1 MPRLSPETLPQ
12 AKPGTKLPAYKR
24 STVRPGIVHL
34 GIGAFHRAHMA
45 HYIDDLLA
53 DDPYWG
59 IIGASLRRPDTKDAL
74 DPQKGLYTLALRS
87 DKGTRARILGSVLEV
102 IDATRDRERLLE
114 QMAHEDIKIV
124 SLTVTEKGYCH
135 DPATGEL
142 DEKHPDIVHDL
153 ENPMEPR
160 SAVGIIVE
168 ALARRYSRDIDPFAV
183 MSCDNLPS
191 NGETTRKIVV
201 RFAKLR
207 DPELGMRIEEGVVFP
222 STMVDRIV
230 PATTDADRAEIAE
243 LTGLDDAWPV
253 VTEPFAQFVIENRFP
268 GGRPQFEAAGAE
280 MVPDVEPYE
289 RMKLRMLNG
298 SHSSLA
304 YLGYLAGYEYVS
316 GAIGDP
322 VFRTFVHDLMTE
334 EVMPTLGL
342 ERKDLET
349 YRDRLLRRFANPAL
363 NHRLWQIAMDGSQK
377 LPQRLLGTIRGRLR
391 GSRPIDRLSLG
402 VAAWMRYVTGIDE
415 KGGAIEVRD
424 PLAERMRKIADAAG
438 RDPEK
443 LAWGLLQISEVFGDD
458 LPKEQMFKTTV
469 TGHLASLFHIGAFAT
484 TKQIV
489 GSGDA
494 ARMLD
499 E

>member
-1 MPRLSPETLPQ
+1 M
-12 AKPGTKLPAYKR
+12 
-24 STVRPGIVHL
+24 
-34 GIGAFHRAHMA
+34 
-45 HYIDDLLA
+45 
-53 DDPYWG
+53 
-59 IIGASLRRPDTKDAL
+59 
-74 DPQKGLYTLALRS
+74 
-87 DKGTRARILGSVLEV
+87 LEV
-102 IDATRDRERLLE
+102 IDATTDLDGLLE
-114 QMAHEDIKIV
+114 QMAHEDIRIV

-135 DPATGEL
+135 DPSTGEL
-142 DEKHPDIVHDL
+142 DEKNADILHDL
-153 ENPMEPR
+153 DNPMEPR
-160 SAVGIIVE
+160 SAPGIIVE
-168 ALARRYSRDIDPFAV
+168 ALARRFQRDLDPFAV

-207 DPELGMRIEEGVVFP
+207 DPELGSRIEESVVFP

-230 PATTDADRAEIAE
+230 PATTDADRAEVSK

-280 MVPDVEPYE
+280 MVADVEPYE

-304 YLGYLAGYEYVS
+304 YLGYLAGYEYVAQ
-316 GAIGDP
+316 AIGDAA
-322 VFRTFVHDLMTE
+322 FKTFIHDLMTE
-334 EVMPTLGL
+334 EVMPTLGM
-342 ERKDLET
+342 ERPALET

-391 GSRPIDRLSLG
+391 GNHSIDRLSLG

-424 PLAERMRKIADAAG
+424 PLAERLRKIADGAG
-438 RDPEK
+438 RDPDK
-443 LAWGLLQISEVFGDD
+443 LATGLLLVSEIFGDD
-458 LPKEQMFKTTV
+458 LPKEQMFRTTV
-469 TGHLASLFHIGAFAT
+469 SAHLASLFTIGAAAT
-484 TKQIV
+484 VKQLA
-489 GSGDA
+489 GAGDA
-494 ARMLD
+494 ARLLD